1 MLVLALF
8 LSAPLASAGGST
20 SVLLTSPESLETA
33 SLYYADKEY
42 DRLATLLGDGGTGA
56 RKHPGGLAGAGGRQI
71 TVTWMVHDV
80 HPWRVDR
87 VYPQGWSSKGPVWVH
102 TTTDMDS
109 MKGTWHR
116 ADRPA
121 AVRALLRSL
130 HVLGEKAPEGRAG
143 IPPSRPYPAR
153 AEAAA
158 APAAPSR
165 DSTDTGWAWMLPSM
179 AAGALAGAAATT
191 YHHRRR
197 RHA

>member
-1 MLVLALF
+1 MLVPALF
-8 LSAPLASAGGST
+8 LSAPPASAGGST

-33 SLYYADKEY
+33 SLYYAEKEY
-42 DRLATLLGDGGTGA
+42 DRLATLLGDGGTGT
-56 RKHPGGLAGAGGRQI
+56 REHPDGLAGAGGRQI

-87 VYPQGWSSKGPVWVH
+87 VYPRGRGPVWVH

-153 AEAAA
+153 AEVAA
-158 APAAPSR
+158 APAAPPR
-165 DSTDTGWAWMLPSM
+165 NTTDTGWSWTLPSV
-179 AAGALAGAAATT
+179 AAGALMGAMATT
-191 YHHRRR
+191 YYHRRR